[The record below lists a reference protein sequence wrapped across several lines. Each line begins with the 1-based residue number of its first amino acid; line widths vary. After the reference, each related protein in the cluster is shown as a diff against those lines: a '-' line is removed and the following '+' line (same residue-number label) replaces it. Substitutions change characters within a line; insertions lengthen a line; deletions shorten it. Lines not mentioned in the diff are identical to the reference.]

1 MASSKKEDTATQTSD
16 EICQI
21 VSTTMKDFRES
32 MDMTREMSIRI
43 GKRTTQIIRM
53 GMLSVFILG
62 AVMTYLITTM
72 AGDFGRMTE
81 HMVAM
86 TGYMESME
94 KNFKEVSGRMA
105 HMDLT
110 LTGMSQSVY
119 VLPEINETMSLLG
132 RNTYQMSSDMH
143 TMVGDVSEMQTDV
156 SSMSGSLDT
165 MDRKV
170 GGMNAAVHDM
180 TGSMRYMNR
189 EMRDMSRPMDFFPL
203 K

>member
-1 MASSKKEDTATQTSD
+1 MPANKTS
-16 EICQI
+16 EEMCEI
-21 VSTTMKDFRES
+21 VSTAMRDFRES
-32 MDMTREMSIRI
+32 MEMTREMSVRI

-62 AVMTYLITTM
+62 AVMTYLITTL

-81 HMVAM
+81 NMVAM
-86 TGYMESME
+86 TGYMETMNGS
-94 KNFKEVSGRMA
+94 FSDVSARLA

-110 LTGMSQSVY
+110 LTGMHQSVY
-119 VLPEINETMSLLG
+119 VLPEINETMGLLG

-143 TMVGDVSEMQTDV
+143 TMVTEVSEMQTDV
-156 SSMSGSLDT
+156 SSMSGNLDT
-165 MDRKV
+165 MDENV

-189 EMRDMSRPMDFFPL
+189 EMRDMSRPMDFFPM

>member
-1 MASSKKEDTATQTSD
+1 MASNGKTESAEQTKD

-21 VSTTMKDFRES
+21 VSTVMQDFRAS
-32 MDMTREMSIRI
+32 MEMSREMSIKI

-81 HMVAM
+81 NMVAM
-86 TGYMESME
+86 SGYMKSME
-94 KNFKEVSGRMA
+94 KNFAQVSGRLA
-105 HMDLT
+105 NMDLT

-119 VLPEINETMSLLG
+119 VLPEINETMHILG
-132 RNTYQMSSDMH
+132 RSTYQMSSDMH

-170 GGMNAAVHDM
+170 GGMNAAVNDM
-180 TGSMRYMNR
+180 TGSMRRMNG
-189 EMRDMSRPMDFFPL
+189 EMRQMSRPMDFFPL
-203 K
+203 N